1 MKVFNLRC
9 PLGHIFEGW
18 FASDA
23 AFEQQQSQGWLS
35 CPMCNSHEIVKGL
48 SAPHLARK
56 SNSLAPAAPAAPA
69 SAAAAPARPG
79 SAPASSSPSR
89 ASPTPLSDAQRLQQ
103 AWLELS
109 RQIVANTDDVGSG
122 FADLARQMHEGEVD
136 ARPIRG
142 TATPEEQRALVD
154 EGIDVL
160 PLLLPEASKHRLQ

>member
-1 MKVFNLRC
+1 VKVFNLRC
-9 PLGHIFEGW
+9 PLGHVFEGW

-23 AFEQQQSQGWLS
+23 ALEQQQSQGWLS
-35 CPMCNSHEIVKGL
+35 CPMCNSREIVKGL

-56 SNSLAPAAPAAPA
+56 SNSIPAAAPATPA
-69 SAAAAPARPG
+69 SSAAAAAQSG
-79 SAPASSSPSR
+79 SAPGSTPPSQASH
-89 ASPTPLSDAQRLQQ
+89 PLSDAQRLQQ

-109 RQIVANTDDVGSG
+109 RQVIANTDDVGSD

-136 ARPIRG
+136 VRPIRG
-142 TATPEEQRALVD
+142 TATPEEQRALAD

>member
-1 MKVFNLRC
+1 VKVFNLRC
-9 PLGHIFEGW
+9 PLGHVFEGW
-18 FASDA
+18 FASEA

-56 SNSLAPAAPAAPA
+56 SNSIPAAAPATPA
-69 SAAAAPARPG
+69 SSAAAAAQSGSAPG
-79 SAPASSSPSR
+79 SAPPSQASH
-89 ASPTPLSDAQRLQQ
+89 PLSDAQRLQQ

-109 RQIVANTDDVGSG
+109 RQVIANTDDVGSD

-136 ARPIRG
+136 VRPIRG
-142 TATPEEQRALVD
+142 TATPEEQRALAD
-154 EGIDVL
+154 DGIDVL

>member
-18 FASDA
+18 FASEA

-56 SNSLAPAAPAAPA
+56 SNSALPAAPAA
-69 SAAAAPARPG
+69 APVQPG
-79 SAPASSSPSR
+79 SAPAASSPSQPPH
-89 ASPTPLSDAQRLQQ
+89 SPLSDAQRLQQ

-109 RQIVANTDDVGSG
+109 RQVMANTDDVGSG

-136 ARPIRG
+136 VRPIRG

-154 EGIDVL
+154 DGIDVL

>member
-1 MKVFNLRC
+1 VKVFNLRC

-18 FASDA
+18 FASEA

-56 SNSLAPAAPAAPA
+56 SNSALPAAPAA
-69 SAAAAPARPG
+69 APVQPG
-79 SAPASSSPSR
+79 SAPAASSPSQPPH
-89 ASPTPLSDAQRLQQ
+89 SPLSDAQRLQQ

-109 RQIVANTDDVGSG
+109 RQVMANTDDVGSG

-136 ARPIRG
+136 VRPIRG

-154 EGIDVL
+154 DGIDVL

>member
-9 PLGHIFEGW
+9 PLGHVFEGW

-23 AFEQQQSQGWLS
+23 ALEQQQSQGWLS

-56 SNSLAPAAPAAPA
+56 SNSIPAAAPATPA
-69 SAAAAPARPG
+69 SSAAAAAQSG
-79 SAPASSSPSR
+79 SAPGSTPPSQASH
-89 ASPTPLSDAQRLQQ
+89 PLSDAQRLQQ

-109 RQIVANTDDVGSG
+109 RQVIANTDDVGSD

-136 ARPIRG
+136 VRPIRG
-142 TATPEEQRALVD
+142 TATPEEQRALAD

>member
-18 FASDA
+18 FASEA

-56 SNSLAPAAPAAPA
+56 SNSALPAAPAA
-69 SAAAAPARPG
+69 APVQPG
-79 SAPASSSPSR
+79 SAPAASS
-89 ASPTPLSDAQRLQQ
+89 ASQPPHSPLSDAQRLQQ

-109 RQIVANTDDVGSG
+109 RQVIANTDDVGSG

-136 ARPIRG
+136 VRPIRG

-154 EGIDVL
+154 DGIDVL

>member
-9 PLGHIFEGW
+9 PLDHIFEGW

-23 AFEQQQSQGWLS
+23 AFEQQKTQGWLS
-35 CPMCNSHEIVKGL
+35 CPLCNSHDIVKGL

-56 SNSLAPAAPAAPA
+56 SNTLAPAAPAAPA
-69 SAAAAPARPG
+69 SSAVAPAQPR
-79 SAPASSSPSR
+79 SAV
-89 ASPTPLSDAQRLQQ
+89 ASPQPPQLPNTPLSDAQRLQQ

-109 RQIVANTDDVGSG
+109 RQVVANTDDVGSG

-142 TATPEEQRALVD
+142 TATPDEQRALVE

>member
-18 FASDA
+18 FASEA

-56 SNSLAPAAPAAPA
+56 SNSALPAAPAA
-69 SAAAAPARPG
+69 APVQPG
-79 SAPASSSPSR
+79 SAPAASSPSQPPH
-89 ASPTPLSDAQRLQQ
+89 SPLSDAQRLQQ

-109 RQIVANTDDVGSG
+109 RQVIANTDDVGSG

-136 ARPIRG
+136 VRPIRG

-154 EGIDVL
+154 DGIDVL

>member
-1 MKVFNLRC
+1 VKVFNLRC
-9 PLGHIFEGW
+9 PLGHVFEGW

-23 AFEQQQSQGWLS
+23 ALEQQQSQGWLS

-56 SNSLAPAAPAAPA
+56 SNSIPAAAPATPA
-69 SAAAAPARPG
+69 SSAAAAAPSG
-79 SAPASSSPSR
+79 SAPGSTPPSQASH
-89 ASPTPLSDAQRLQQ
+89 PLSDAQRLQQ

-109 RQIVANTDDVGSG
+109 RQVIANTDDVGSD

-136 ARPIRG
+136 VRPIRG
-142 TATPEEQRALVD
+142 TATPQEQRALAD
-154 EGIDVL
+154 DGIDVL

>member
-18 FASDA
+18 FASEA

-69 SAAAAPARPG
+69 P
-79 SAPASSSPSR
+79 SSPSQPPD
-89 ASPTPLSDAQRLQQ
+89 SPLSDAQRLQQ

-109 RQIVANTDDVGSG
+109 RQVIANTDDVGSG

-136 ARPIRG
+136 VRPIRG

-154 EGIDVL
+154 DGIDVL

>member
-9 PLGHIFEGW
+9 PLGHIFESW
-18 FASDA
+18 FASEA

-69 SAAAAPARPG
+69 PSATAPAQPG
-79 SAPASSSPSR
+79 RAPTASSPSQ
-89 ASPTPLSDAQRLQQ
+89 SPDSPLSDAQRLQQ

-109 RQIVANTDDVGSG
+109 RQVIANTDDVGSG

-136 ARPIRG
+136 VRPIRG

-154 EGIDVL
+154 DGIDVL

>member
-18 FASDA
+18 FASEA

-56 SNSLAPAAPAAPA
+56 SNSLPPAAPAAPA
-69 SAAAAPARPG
+69 SSAAAPAQSG
-79 SAPASSSPSR
+79 SALAASAPFQPPQS
-89 ASPTPLSDAQRLQQ
+89 PLSDAQRLQQ

-109 RQIVANTDDVGSG
+109 RQVIASTDDVGSG

-136 ARPIRG
+136 VRPIRG
-142 TATPEEQRALVD
+142 TATLEEQRALVD
-154 EGIDVL
+154 DGIDVL

>member
-9 PLGHIFEGW
+9 PLGHVFEGW
-18 FASDA
+18 FASEA

-56 SNSLAPAAPAAPA
+56 SNSIP
-69 SAAAAPARPG
+69 AAAPATPASSAAQSGSAPG
-79 SAPASSSPSR
+79 SAPPSQ
-89 ASPTPLSDAQRLQQ
+89 ASPPLSDAQRLQQ

-109 RQIVANTDDVGSG
+109 RQVIANTDDVGSD

-136 ARPIRG
+136 VRPIRG
-142 TATPEEQRALVD
+142 TATPQEQRALAD
-154 EGIDVL
+154 DGIDVL

>member
-9 PLGHIFEGW
+9 PLGHVFEGW
-18 FASDA
+18 FASEA

-56 SNSLAPAAPAAPA
+56 SNSIPAAAPATPA
-69 SAAAAPARPG
+69 SSAAAAAQSGSAPG
-79 SAPASSSPSR
+79 SAPPSQASH
-89 ASPTPLSDAQRLQQ
+89 PLSDAQRLQQ

-109 RQIVANTDDVGSG
+109 RQVIANTDDVGSD

-136 ARPIRG
+136 VRPIRG
-142 TATPEEQRALVD
+142 TATPEEQRALAD
-154 EGIDVL
+154 DGIDVL

>member
-18 FASDA
+18 FASEA

-48 SAPHLARK
+48 SPPHLARK
-56 SNSLAPAAPAAPA
+56 SNSLAPAAPAASA
-69 SAAAAPARPG
+69 SSAAAPAQPG
-79 SAPASSSPSR
+79 STPAASSPSQPPH
-89 ASPTPLSDAQRLQQ
+89 SPLSDAQRLQQ

-109 RQIVANTDDVGSG
+109 RQVIANTDDVGSG

-136 ARPIRG
+136 VRPIRG

-154 EGIDVL
+154 DGIDVL

>member
-9 PLGHIFEGW
+9 PLGHVFEGW

-23 AFEQQQSQGWLS
+23 ALEQQQSQGWLS
-35 CPMCNSHEIVKGL
+35 CPMCNSREIVKGL

-56 SNSLAPAAPAAPA
+56 SNSIP
-69 SAAAAPARPG
+69 AAAPATPASSAAQSGSAPG
-79 SAPASSSPSR
+79 SAPPSQASHV
-89 ASPTPLSDAQRLQQ
+89 LSDAQRLQQ

-109 RQIVANTDDVGSG
+109 RQVIANTDDVGSD

-136 ARPIRG
+136 VRPIRG
-142 TATPEEQRALVD
+142 TATPEEQRALAD
-154 EGIDVL
+154 DGIDVL

>member
-9 PLGHIFEGW
+9 PLDHIFEGW

-23 AFEQQQSQGWLS
+23 AFEQQKTQGWLS
-35 CPMCNSHEIVKGL
+35 CPLCNSHDIVKGL

-56 SNSLAPAAPAAPA
+56 SNTLAPAAPAAPA
-69 SAAAAPARPG
+69 SSAIAPAQPRN
-79 SAPASSSPSR
+79 AV
-89 ASPTPLSDAQRLQQ
+89 ASPQPPHLPNTPLSDAQRLQQ

-109 RQIVANTDDVGSG
+109 RQVVANTDDVGSG
-122 FADLARQMHEGEVD
+122 FASLARQMHEGEVD

-142 TATPEEQRALVD
+142 TATPDEQRALVE

>member
-9 PLGHIFEGW
+9 PLGHVFEGW

-23 AFEQQQSQGWLS
+23 ALEQQQSQGWLS
-35 CPMCNSHEIVKGL
+35 CPMCNSREIVKGL

-56 SNSLAPAAPAAPA
+56 SNSIPAAVPATPA
-69 SAAAAPARPG
+69 SSAAAAAQSG
-79 SAPASSSPSR
+79 SAPSSAPPSQASH
-89 ASPTPLSDAQRLQQ
+89 PLSDAQRLQQ

-109 RQIVANTDDVGSG
+109 RQVIANTDDVGSD

-136 ARPIRG
+136 VRPIRG
-142 TATPEEQRALVD
+142 TATPQEQRALAD

>member
-9 PLGHIFEGW
+9 PLDHIFEGW

-23 AFEQQQSQGWLS
+23 AFEQQKTQGWLS
-35 CPMCNSHEIVKGL
+35 CPLCNSHDIVKGL

-56 SNSLAPAAPAAPA
+56 SNTLAPAAPAAPA
-69 SAAAAPARPG
+69 SSAIAPAQPRN
-79 SAPASSSPSR
+79 AV
-89 ASPTPLSDAQRLQQ
+89 ASPQPPHLPNTPLSDAQRLQQ

-109 RQIVANTDDVGSG
+109 RQVVANTDDVGSG

-142 TATPEEQRALVD
+142 TATPDEQRALVE

>member
-9 PLGHIFEGW
+9 PLDHIFEGW

-23 AFEQQQSQGWLS
+23 AFEQQKAQGWLS
-35 CPMCNSHEIVKGL
+35 CPLCNSHDIVKGL

-56 SNSLAPAAPAAPA
+56 SNSAAAPAAIQQA
-69 SAAAAPARPG
+69 SAVAAPSTA
-79 SAPASSSPSR
+79 
-89 ASPTPLSDAQRLQQ
+89 PTPSISNTQRLQQ

-109 RQIVANTDDVGSG
+109 RQVVANTDDVGSG
-122 FADLARQMHEGEVD
+122 FASLARQMHEGEVD

-142 TATPEEQRALVD
+142 TATPDEQRALVE

>member
-18 FASDA
+18 FASEA

-56 SNSLAPAAPAAPA
+56 SNSALPAAPAA
-69 SAAAAPARPG
+69 APVQPG
-79 SAPASSSPSR
+79 SAPAASSSSQPPHS
-89 ASPTPLSDAQRLQQ
+89 PLSDAQRLQQ

-109 RQIVANTDDVGSG
+109 RQVIANTDDVGSG
-122 FADLARQMHEGEVD
+122 FANLARQMHEGEVD
-136 ARPIRG
+136 VRPIRG

-154 EGIDVL
+154 DGIDVL

>member
-9 PLGHIFEGW
+9 PLGHVFEGW
-18 FASDA
+18 FASEA

-56 SNSLAPAAPAAPA
+56 SNSIPAAAPATPA
-69 SAAAAPARPG
+69 SSAAAAAQSGSAPG
-79 SAPASSSPSR
+79 SAPPSQASH
-89 ASPTPLSDAQRLQQ
+89 PLSDAQRLQQ

-109 RQIVANTDDVGSG
+109 RQVIANTDDVGSD

-136 ARPIRG
+136 VRPIRG
-142 TATPEEQRALVD
+142 TATPQEQRALAD
-154 EGIDVL
+154 DGIDVL

>member
-9 PLGHIFEGW
+9 PLGHVFEGW

-23 AFEQQQSQGWLS
+23 ALEQQQSQGWLS

-56 SNSLAPAAPAAPA
+56 SNSIPAAAPATPA
-69 SAAAAPARPG
+69 SSAAAAAQSGSAPG
-79 SAPASSSPSR
+79 SAPPSQASH
-89 ASPTPLSDAQRLQQ
+89 PLSDAQRLQQ

-109 RQIVANTDDVGSG
+109 RQVIANTDDVGSD

-136 ARPIRG
+136 VRPIRG
-142 TATPEEQRALVD
+142 TATPEEQRALAD

>member
-9 PLGHIFEGW
+9 PLGHVFEGW
-18 FASDA
+18 FASEA

-35 CPMCNSHEIVKGL
+35 CPMCNSREIVKGL

-56 SNSLAPAAPAAPA
+56 SNSIP
-69 SAAAAPARPG
+69 AAAPATPASSAAQSGRAPG
-79 SAPASSSPSR
+79 SAPPSQASH
-89 ASPTPLSDAQRLQQ
+89 PLSDAQRLQQ

-109 RQIVANTDDVGSG
+109 RQVIANTDDVGSD

-136 ARPIRG
+136 VRPIRG
-142 TATPEEQRALVD
+142 TATPQEQRALAD
-154 EGIDVL
+154 DGIDVL

>member
-9 PLGHIFEGW
+9 PLDHIFEGW

-23 AFEQQQSQGWLS
+23 AFEQQKSQGWLS

-56 SNSLAPAAPAAPA
+56 SNTLARPVPAAPTA
-69 SAAAAPARPG
+69 SAAAAQPG
-79 SAPASSSPSR
+79 RAVAPSPSSQT
-89 ASPTPLSDAQRLQQ
+89 ANTPLSDAQRLQQ

-109 RQIVANTDDVGSG
+109 RQVVANTDDVGSG

-136 ARPIRG
+136 VRPIRG
-142 TATPEEQRALVD
+142 TATPDEQRALVE

>member
-9 PLGHIFEGW
+9 PLGHFFEGW
-18 FASDA
+18 FASEA
-23 AFEQQQSQGWLS
+23 AFEQQKSQGWLS
-35 CPMCNSHEIVKGL
+35 CPLCNSHDIVKGL

-56 SNSLAPAAPAAPA
+56 SNSLPQTLP
-69 SAAAAPARPG
+69 SAAAAPSAA
-79 SAPASSSPSR
+79 SAPPPSR
-89 ASPTPLSDAQRLQQ
+89 AVLPPPDAPLSDAQRLQQ
-103 AWLELS
+103 AWLEIS
-109 RQIVANTDDVGSG
+109 RQVVANTEDVGSS

-142 TATPEEQRALVD
+142 TATADEHQALVE

>member
-18 FASDA
+18 FASEA
-23 AFEQQQSQGWLS
+23 AFEQQKSQGWLS
-35 CPMCNSHEIVKGL
+35 CPMCNSHDIVKGL

-56 SNSLAPAAPAAPA
+56 SNSLPPQPLASTPAAPSAASAPPPSTAVLAPA
-69 SAAAAPARPG
+69 PN
-79 SAPASSSPSR
+79 
-89 ASPTPLSDAQRLQQ
+89 TPLSDAQRLQK
-103 AWLELS
+103 AWLEIS
-109 RQIVANTDDVGSG
+109 RQVVANTDDVGSS

-142 TATPEEQRALVD
+142 TATLDEQRALVE